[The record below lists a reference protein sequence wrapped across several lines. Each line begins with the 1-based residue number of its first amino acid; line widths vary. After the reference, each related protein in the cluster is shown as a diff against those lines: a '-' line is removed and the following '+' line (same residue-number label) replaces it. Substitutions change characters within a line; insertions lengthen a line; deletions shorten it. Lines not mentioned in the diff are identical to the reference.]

1 MQKDTSP
8 RQQNGKILV
17 FALLFGAAV
26 SLLSY
31 VLFFQVSTLIS
42 KRALLQSTL
51 AGVAASLLCYF
62 LLRQIHRSKT
72 IRQLRTW
79 RTSSLIIGL
88 MTSLACAM
96 WGELP
101 DNLLF
106 APRSE
111 IVLEIPA
118 LSQGGKTVTLD
129 YIHSGIDFVNL
140 DDVAP
145 EQGAVL
151 QGAHIT
157 LTPGQDT
164 PAIIEWRGR
173 SWQRVEFGFS
183 DHQTG
188 SSVFFSH
195 GGKQDVFYFDQN
207 AANGQITTSI
217 EVDHFTMIRVLSRA
231 VTFLSIF
238 ITSYAVVFILLCFT
252 GKALVESCKK
262 GYGSLVHILVR
273 LADWEKGRQWAKR
286 LLWAGVLLAGVWL
299 LHYAWVLLNDPNPAE
314 YREGANL
321 VMTQYFLDG
330 KNPFLLENQPLLNT
344 NKGFLYN
351 LAVLP
356 LAALFGNTLFIHRLV
371 VLVFNL
377 LSAWLV
383 YRILKKSGAASPLAL
398 AGALMLLACLLFY
411 VSPIARVD
419 GMGNFLFLAACCI
432 PWLHDF
438 ERKSL
443 WASGLLG
450 LLAFYTKPYFLLS
463 VAIVA
468 VYVFLFI
475 SKKRGLLYGSLTLL
489 ATLASA
495 VLVRQVFEC
504 YFLHT
509 IFNSFSNASDSESMA
524 WMLQQVGRFILLFLP
539 LGGLLGLLAIYRSNS
554 GKKANK
560 EKRGK
565 TKWLDLQQMDTGLIK
580 GKMNYFLFFFTISTL
595 VIILLLGKNHGNY
608 MVYLFQLM
616 APPLIIFTLQQVR
629 DTPQMDLASAVLVL
643 TTMGVLCFGLLYPND
658 ARPYRENW
666 DKLNGYVEESQHILN
681 SPLLVAKMIREG
693 LTPVDSGSS
702 EYFYSTA
709 PYAANYFAPAYEQV
723 QEQGDHY
730 LKEVRERVEEQYYDH
745 IIITEGYSPFCNTD
759 IISQYYTLHDSVA
772 LTLPQSNQHWVVQ
785 VWIPQ

>member
-1 MQKDTSP
+1 MQKNTTRP
-8 RQQNGKILV
+8 QQNGKILILV
-17 FALLFGAAV
+17 LLFGAAV
-26 SLLSY
+26 FLLCY

-42 KRALLQSTL
+42 KRALLQSVLVGT
-51 AGVAASLLCYF
+51 VASLLFYF
-62 LLRQIHRSKT
+62 LLKQIYRSKT
-72 IRQLRTW
+72 IRQLKPW
-79 RTSSLIIGL
+79 RTGSLIIGL
-88 MTSLACAM
+88 LISITCAM
-96 WGELP
+96 WGNLS
-101 DNLLF
+101 DNFLF

-118 LSQGGKTVTLD
+118 LSRGGKAATLD
-129 YIHSGIDFVNL
+129 YIHSGINFVNL
-140 DDVAP
+140 EEVAV

-151 QGAHIT
+151 QDGHIT

-164 PAIIEWRGR
+164 SAILRWQGR

-183 DHQTG
+183 DYQAG
-188 SSVFFSH
+188 NAIFFSH
-195 GGKQDVFYFDQN
+195 GSKQDVFYFDQN
-207 AANGQITTSI
+207 ATNRQTATSV
-217 EVDHFTMIRVLSRA
+217 EVDHFMTVLVLSRA
-231 VTFLSIF
+231 VTYLSVF
-238 ITSYAVVFILLCFT
+238 MTAYAVLFILLCFT

-262 GYGSLVHILVR
+262 GYKTLMHAILSL
-273 LADWEKGRQWAKR
+273 AGWKKGRQLAKY

-321 VMTQYFLDG
+321 IMTQYFLDS

-371 VLVFNL
+371 VLIFNL
-377 LSAWLV
+377 LSTWLV
-383 YRILKKSGAASPLAL
+383 YRVLKKSGAASPLAL
-398 AGALMLLACLLFY
+398 AGALTVLACLLFY

-419 GMGNFLFLAACCI
+419 GMGNFLFLAACCV
-432 PWLHDF
+432 PWLHAF

-468 VYVFLFI
+468 AYLLLFV
-475 SKKRGLLYGSLTLL
+475 SKKKGLLYGSLTLL
-489 ATLASA
+489 AVLASA
-495 VLVRQVFEC
+495 ALVRQVFEC

-524 WMLQQVGRFILLFLP
+524 WMLQQVGRFTLLFLP

-554 GKKANK
+554 GKANRK
-560 EKRGK
+560 EQGAA
-565 TKWLDLQQMDTGLIK
+565 KWLDLRHPDTELIK
-580 GKMNYFLFFFTISTL
+580 GKMSYFLFFFIISTL
-595 VIILLLGKNHGNY
+595 VIVLLLGKNHGNY

-616 APPLIIFTLQQVR
+616 APALIIFTLQQVR
-629 DTPQMDLASAVLVL
+629 GTPQMDLASAILVL
-643 TTMGVLCFGLLYPND
+643 TTMGVLCLGLLYPND
-658 ARPYRENW
+658 PRFYQASW

-693 LTPVDSGSS
+693 MTPVDSGSS

-709 PYAANYFAPAYEQV
+709 PYAANYFAPAYAQV
-723 QEQGDHY
+723 QEQGNRY
-730 LKEVRERVEEQYYDH
+730 LNEVRERVETQYYDH

-759 IISQYYTLHDSVA
+759 IISQYYTLHDSVM

>member
-1 MQKDTSP
+1 MQKDSTH
-8 RQQNGKILV
+8 RQQIGKIPV

-26 SLLSY
+26 SLLGY
-31 VLFFQVSTLIS
+31 VLFFQVNTLIS
-42 KRALLQSTL
+42 KRALLQSVL
-51 AGVAASLLCYF
+51 VGVAAGLLCYF
-62 LLRQIHRSKT
+62 LLKQIYRSKT
-72 IRQLRTW
+72 IRQLKPW
-79 RTSSLIIGL
+79 HTSSLIIGL
-88 MTSLACAM
+88 LIGITCAI
-96 WGELP
+96 GGNLP
-101 DNLLF
+101 ENLLF

-118 LSQGGKTVTLD
+118 QSQGGEAVRLD
-129 YIHSGIDFVNL
+129 YIHSGIDFVKL
-140 DDVAP
+140 EDVAL

-151 QGAHIT
+151 QDAHIT
-157 LTPGQDT
+157 LTPGQYT
-164 PAIIEWRGR
+164 PAVLRWRGR
-173 SWQRVEFGFS
+173 SWQQVQFGFS
-183 DHQTG
+183 AYQTG
-188 SSVFFSH
+188 SAIFFRH
-195 GGKQDVFYFDQN
+195 GGKQDIFYFDQN
-207 AANGQITTSI
+207 GSNGQTTTFI
-217 EVDHFTMIRVLSRA
+217 QVDHFTMILALSRS
-231 VTFLSIF
+231 VTYLSVFMIA
-238 ITSYAVVFILLCFT
+238 YAIAFILLCFI
-252 GKALVESCKK
+252 GKTLVESYKK
-262 GYGSLVHILVR
+262 GYAALVHALVR
-273 LADWEKGRQWAKR
+273 LASWEKGRQWATR

-330 KNPFLLENQPLLNT
+330 NNPFLLENQPLLNT

-371 VLVFNL
+371 VLIFNL
-377 LSAWLV
+377 LSTWLV
-383 YRILKKSGAASPLAL
+383 YHTLKKSGATNPLAL
-398 AGALMLLACLLFY
+398 AGALMMLACLLFY

-419 GMGNFLFLAACCI
+419 GLGNFLFLAACSV
-432 PWLHDF
+432 PWLHAF

-475 SKKRGLLYGSLTLL
+475 SKKKGLFYGGLTLL
-489 ATLASA
+489 MVLASA

-509 IFNSFSNASDSESMA
+509 IFNSFSNASDSESLT
-524 WMLQQVGRFILLFLP
+524 WMLQQVGRFTLLFLP
-539 LGGLLGLLAIYRSNS
+539 LGGLLGLLAIYRSNMMKTGRGES
-554 GKKANK
+554 KKI
-560 EKRGK
+560 G
-565 TKWLDLQQMDTGLIK
+565 WLDLRHLDTGLIK
-580 GKMNYFLFFFTISTL
+580 GKMNYFLFFFIISTL

-629 DTPQMDLASAVLVL
+629 NTPSMSLASVIMVL
-643 TTMGVLCFGLLYPND
+643 TTMGILCFGLLYPNN

-666 DKLNGYVEESQHILN
+666 DELNGYVEESQRILN
-681 SPLLVAKMIREG
+681 SPLLVAEMLLEG
-693 LTPVDSGSS
+693 MTPVDSGSS

-709 PYAANYFAPAYEQV
+709 PYADNYFAPAYGQV
-723 QEQGDHY
+723 QEQGDRY
-730 LKEVRERVEEQYYDH
+730 LNEVRERVETRYYDH

-759 IISQYYTLHDSVA
+759 IISQYYTLHDSVEV
-772 LTLPQSNQHWVVQ
+772 TLPQSNQHWVVQ
-785 VWIPQ
+785 VWVPQP